1 MKILIM
7 NGPNLNMLGVR
18 EPEIYGSETLS
29 HINSYILKTFE
40 GSDVELDF
48 YQSNHEG
55 DLIDKIHSTID
66 IYDGVVY
73 NPGAHT
79 HYSYALRDAI
89 SSVPTPYV
97 ECHLSDI
104 NNREPFRKKS
114 VIRPACEEQVY
125 GKGKDSYVEA
135 INLFLNNT
143 GDIFW
148 KRDVKTDDEIKIL
161 KEAQRRSDEAFLKTL
176 PYIKEG
182 MTELEVRDILEKNL
196 YDCGAEDLSFPTIV
210 GAGSNGANPHAEP
223 SNNVLKCGD
232 AVVIDFGIKYKN
244 YCSDTTRT
252 VFVGEVSDKIKRAY
266 VAVREANETVE
277 KELKPGMIGAQAH
290 ELSLSILKKHGLGDK
305 MPHGLGHGVG
315 IDIHEKPVLAPR
327 GKQKLK
333 ANQVMTVEP
342 GVYFEGEFG
351 IRLEDTGVLT
361 DDGYKPFGTLTH
373 EMIIC

>member
-7 NGPNLNMLGVR
+7 NGPNLDMLGVR
-18 EPEIYGSETLS
+18 EPEIYGSETLFN
-29 HINSYILKTFE
+29 INDYIVNTFKSE
-40 GSDVELDF
+40 DVEFDF

-55 DLIDKIHSTID
+55 DLIDKIHSTIGK
-66 IYDGVVY
+66 YDGVVY

-89 SSVPTPYV
+89 SSVSTPFI

-114 VIRPACEEQVY
+114 VIRPACEDQIF

-135 INLFLNNT
+135 VNLFLNNT

-148 KRDVKTDDEIKIL
+148 RRDVKTDDEIEIL

-176 PYIKEG
+176 PHIKEG

-196 YDCGAEDLSFPTIV
+196 YDCGAEDLSFSTIV

-223 SNNVLKCGD
+223 SKNVLKAGD

-252 VFVGEVSDKIKRAY
+252 VFIGAVCDKVKRAWD
-266 VAVREANETVE
+266 AVREANETVE
-277 KELKPGMIGAQAH
+277 KELKLGMSGDEAH
-290 ELSLSILKKHGLGDK
+290 ELALTILKKYGLGDK

-333 ANQVMTVEP
+333 VNQVMTVEP

-351 IRLEDTGVLT
+351 IRLEDTGILT

-373 EMIIC
+373 DMIIC

>member
-1 MKILIM
+1 M

-29 HINSYILKTFE
+29 DINDYIVNAFKDE
-40 GSDVELDF
+40 DVEFDF

-55 DLIDKIHSTID
+55 DLIDKIHSTIGK
-66 IYDGVVY
+66 YDGVVY

-89 SSVPTPYV
+89 SSVPTPFV

-114 VIRPACEEQVY
+114 VIRPACEDQTF
-125 GKGKDSYVEA
+125 GKGKGSYVEA
-135 INLFLNNT
+135 VNLFLNNT

-148 KRDVKTDDEIKIL
+148 KRDVKTDNEIEIL
-161 KEAQRRSDEAFLKTL
+161 KEAQAISDKAFLQTL
-176 PYIKEG
+176 PNIKAG
-182 MTELEVRDILEKNL
+182 MTEIEVKEILEKNMF
-196 YDCGAEDLSFPTIV
+196 DEGAEGLSFPTIV
-210 GAGSNGANPHAEP
+210 GAGANGANPHAVP
-223 SNNVLKCGD
+223 GRNILKSGD
-232 AVVIDFGIKYKN
+232 AVVIDFGIKHKN

-252 VFVGEVSDKIKRAY
+252 VFIGEVSDKVKRAWEC
-266 VAVREANETVE
+266 VREANEKVE
-277 KELKPGMIGAQAH
+277 VALLPSMSGAQAH
-290 ELSLSILKKHGLGDK
+290 EMAIEVLKKYDYGDK

-342 GVYFEGEFG
+342 GVYFKGEFG

-361 DDGYKPFGTLTH
+361 DEGYKPFGTLAH

>member
-1 MKILIM
+1 MKILII

-18 EPEIYGSETLS
+18 EPEIYGSETLND
-29 HINSYILKTFE
+29 INDYIVNIFKDN
-40 GSDVELDF
+40 GVEFDF

-55 DLIDKIHSTID
+55 DLIDKIHSTIGK
-66 IYDGVVY
+66 YDGVVY

-89 SSVPTPYV
+89 SSVPTPFI

-114 VIRPACEEQVY
+114 VIRPACEEQMY

-135 INLFLNNT
+135 VNLFLNNT

-148 KRDVKTDDEIKIL
+148 RRDVKTDGEIEIL
-161 KEAQRRSDEAFLKTL
+161 KEGQRRSDEAFLKTL
-176 PYIKEG
+176 PHIKEG

-223 SNNVLKCGD
+223 SKNVLKAGD

-252 VFVGEVSDKIKRAY
+252 VFIGAVSDKVKRAWEC
-266 VAVREANETVE
+266 VREANEKVE
-277 KELKPGMIGAQAH
+277 AALLPGMSGAQAH
-290 ELSLSILKKHGLGDK
+290 EMALCVLRNYDYGGK

>member
-7 NGPNLNMLGVR
+7 NGPNLDMLGVR
-18 EPEIYGSETLS
+18 EPEIYGGETLS
-29 HINSYILKTFE
+29 HINDYILKTFE
-40 GSDVELDF
+40 GSDAKLDF

-55 DLIDKIHSTID
+55 DLIDKIHSTIET
-66 IYDGVVY
+66 YDGVVY

-89 SSVPTPYV
+89 SSVPTPFI

-104 NNREPFRKKS
+104 TTREPFRKKS

-135 INLFLNNT
+135 VNLFLNNT

-148 KRDVKTDDEIKIL
+148 RRDVKTDDEIEIL
-161 KEAQRRSDEAFLKTL
+161 KEAQRRSDEAFLKSL
-176 PYIKEG
+176 PHIKEG

-210 GAGSNGANPHAEP
+210 GAGRNGANPHAEP
-223 SNNVLKCGD
+223 SKNLLKAGD
-232 AVVIDFGIKYKN
+232 TVVIDFGIKYKN

-252 VFVGEVSDKIKRAY
+252 VFIGAVSDKVKRAWEC
-266 VAVREANETVE
+266 VREANEKVE
-277 KELKPGMIGAQAH
+277 AALHPGMSGAQAH
-290 ELSLSILKKHGLGDK
+290 EMALLVLKNYDYGDK

-342 GVYFEGEFG
+342 GVYFEGQFG

-361 DDGYKPFGTLTH
+361 DDGYKTFGTLTH

>member
-29 HINSYILKTFE
+29 DINNYILKTFE
-40 GSDVELDF
+40 ESDVKLDF

-89 SSVPTPYV
+89 SSVPTPFV

-114 VIRPACEEQVY
+114 VIRPACEEQVF

-148 KRDVKTDDEIKIL
+148 RRDVKTDVEIEIL
-161 KEAQRRSDEAFLKTL
+161 KEAQRMSDEAFLKTL
-176 PYIKEG
+176 PHIKEG
-182 MTELEVRDILEKNL
+182 MTEIQVRDILEKNL

-223 SNNVLKCGD
+223 SNNVLKTGD

-252 VFVGEVSDKIKRAY
+252 VLIGEVSDKIKHAY

-277 KELKPGMIGAQAH
+277 KELKPGMSGSQAH
-290 ELSLSILKKHGLGDK
+290 ELALGILKNHGLGDK